1 MEEKKQLF
9 GKGIYGSKDVPIRLL
24 DGFIA
29 IVIVMIVVLVVWFAT
44 RGGFVISY
52 DTNGGS
58 EIASVKSE
66 YGVLLEEPETP
77 IKAGYTF
84 QGWITSLDESIGTI
98 WEFQVD
104 VVEDDMTLYALWEPA
119 QMVVKFDLDGG
130 FFAEEE
136 ESYEMKVTYSGT
148 YGELPVPSK
157 DGFEFNGWIYSG
169 EVIQS
174 DSIVIMTG
182 EHVLTATWK
191 E

>member
-29 IVIVMIVVLVVWFAT
+29 IVIVMILVLVVWFAT
-44 RGGFVISY
+44 RGGFVIAY

-58 EIASVKSE
+58 EIASTKSE

-84 QGWITSLDESIGTI
+84 QGWITSIDETIGTI
-98 WEFQVD
+98 WDFQVD
-104 VVEDDMTLYALWEPA
+104 VVEDEMTLYALWEPA
-119 QMVVKFDLDGG
+119 KMVVKFDLDGG
-130 FFAEEE
+130 FLVEEE
-136 ESYEMKVTYSGT
+136 ESYEIMVTYSHT

-174 DSIVIMTG
+174 DTIVSVTG